1 MACHAAASARRP
13 CPLSF
18 RRHGSG
24 RTSGRLRRSPF
35 AAIYRRRRRRAVEHG
50 LGYTA
55 VPAPLTGT
63 SKLTSILLLC
73 TVQRT
78 LYYVVCRWYLPSR
91 THRRDHAG
99 SCITWRVAVCRYG
112 RTIPGARRGGFAWFR
127 WIRTLRMQ
135 VLTLASAHHTAHTH
149 SLSSGSTATETNGTM
164 GITPPECNSCSPS
177 HHIDEAL

>member
-24 RTSGRLRRSPF
+24 RMSGRLRRSPF
-35 AAIYRRRRRRAVEHG
+35 AAIYRRDRRGAVEHG

-78 LYYVVCRWYLPSR
+78 LYYVVCRWYLPSH
-91 THRRDHAG
+91 TWRDHAG
-99 SCITWRVAVCRYG
+99 SCITWRRRACRYG
-112 RTIPGARRGGFAWFR
+112 RTIPGARRVRLVPLDPHASH
-127 WIRTLRMQ
+127 
-135 VLTLASAHHTAHTH
+135 ASAYV
-149 SLSSGSTATETNGTM
+149 SK
-164 GITPPECNSCSPS
+164 CSPHGAYAFPLKDPRPLRPTAPWES
-177 HHIDEAL
+177 HLLSVTHVPLHTI